1 VGRAPYTLSVGAPVL
16 PFARKIQMRY
26 LISLDKITSLGDG
39 IIDDVVID
47 TSGGTDTVKFDT
59 GDILVNP
66 TARENQNP

>member
-1 VGRAPYTLSVGAPVL
+1 
-16 PFARKIQMRY
+16 MRY
-26 LISLDKITSLGDG
+26 LTSLDEITSLGDG

-66 TARENQNP
+66 TACENQNP